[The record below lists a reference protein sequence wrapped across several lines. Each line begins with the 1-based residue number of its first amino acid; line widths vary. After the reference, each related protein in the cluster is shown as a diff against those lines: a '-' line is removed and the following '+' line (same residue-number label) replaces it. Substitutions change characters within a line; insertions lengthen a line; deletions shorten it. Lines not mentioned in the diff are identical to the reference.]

1 MLPLLRSVLKLK
13 LTQTHD
19 LLSVTRHMLFVVTN
33 PWGSRSFVGSPG
45 TDSACSEPN
54 GPQSSI
60 KTRRHTRSIS
70 NPPALDGRHLL
81 VRRACGKVG
90 WGGLLLLILLGL
102 VFLFCFSVPI
112 SHLYSFNVFGGDRK
126 GENTKQT

>member
-70 NPPALDGRHLL
+70 NPPRLGWTASAGKES
-81 VRRACGKVG
+81 VREGGVG
-90 WGGLLLLILLGL
+90 GAAASHSSGPR
-102 VFLFCFSVPI
+102 VFVLFFCS
-112 SHLYSFNVFGGDRK
+112 Y
-126 GENTKQT
+126 